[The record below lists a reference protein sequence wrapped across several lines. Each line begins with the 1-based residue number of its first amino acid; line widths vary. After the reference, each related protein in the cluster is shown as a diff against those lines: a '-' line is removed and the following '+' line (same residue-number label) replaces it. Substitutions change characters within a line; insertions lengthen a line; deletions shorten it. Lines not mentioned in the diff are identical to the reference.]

1 MAAVSGER
9 VPHRKEPEPGRQR
22 GEGRRAG
29 GSRARDR
36 RRGFRFGAAKIR
48 SETID
53 MTRTIPGPGHEP
65 GDKPDRVRPASAT
78 TRRSTWGERAIVLG
92 GPAIAA
98 LWTAVSLMLDTGMET
113 VGAAWTIAIA
123 WTVAVLPRSRSPA
136 GPPPPRLVRLS
147 AATGSPGSGDVLD
160 WSRLRIRLLRL
171 YACRRGA
178 RTPDARGL
186 IPTAMAGPAS
196 RR

>member
-1 MAAVSGER
+1 
-9 VPHRKEPEPGRQR
+9 
-22 GEGRRAG
+22 
-29 GSRARDR
+29 
-36 RRGFRFGAAKIR
+36 
-48 SETID
+48 

-65 GDKPDRVRPASAT
+65 GGKPDRVRPTSAT

-123 WTVAVLPRSRSPA
+123 WAVVSSLALALRRGIRARDWSAFR
-136 GPPPPRLVRLS
+136 RYRLS
-147 AATGSPGSGDVLD
+147 GNGDLVVLD
-160 WSRLRIRLLRL
+160 DENRRLRLPAR
-171 YACRRGA
+171 RRGA
-178 RTPDARGL
+178 PTPHARGL
-186 IPTAMAGPAS
+186 IPPAIAGPAS